1 MSGVATNWV
10 STRGT
15 LVGAGVPSVYIIS
28 LPQGNVKWILA
39 RWVFTAYSQP
49 MDMRPMKLAQF

>member
-15 LVGAGVPSVYIIS
+15 LVGAGVPFAYIICIS
-28 LPQGNVKWILA
+28 HGNVKWILA
-39 RWVFTAYSQP
+39 KRVFAAYLSQWP
-49 MDMRPMKLAQF
+49 MGMD